1 MIFKYKWKN
10 FEKILKILNRLKLG
24 ELTHAI
30 QNMGSKE
37 ARKKEKDDIRCT

>member
-10 FEKILKILNRLKLG
+10 FEKILKILNRLKLR
-24 ELTHAI
+24 ELTREI

-37 ARKKEKDDIRCT
+37 TRKKEKDNI